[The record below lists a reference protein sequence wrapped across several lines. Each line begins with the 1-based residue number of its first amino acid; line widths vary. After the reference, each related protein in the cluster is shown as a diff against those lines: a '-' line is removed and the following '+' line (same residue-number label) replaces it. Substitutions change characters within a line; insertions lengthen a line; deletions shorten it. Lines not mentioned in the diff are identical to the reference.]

1 MEEFEIQD
9 LLSTPV
15 MSIRDVKC
23 HGHCK
28 HKSAEECSTS
38 LHLVFP
44 YRGLF
49 MRHIGKRELVA
60 EPNQMLFFKPD
71 EPYRVSHPV
80 NGGDACLSVSVSE
93 EIFSELARG
102 AEGVNRSKLQPLG
115 HSRRIDPRA
124 QALLAILRH
133 GFRNQIIDLVEAE
146 TLALTLLRRSLGEST
161 SHRFTARQNLQ
172 KLVDRAKLALSA
184 DPGRNWSLA
193 EIGKEVGVSPVYLT
207 QVFQKVEGIPLYRH
221 LTRTRLARALDLLGE
236 FQDLTQLALEL
247 GFSSHSH
254 FSSAFKKSFGTS
266 PSDFRRSMG
275 STTRKPGANH

>member
-1 MEEFEIQD
+1 MAMEEFEIQD

-28 HKSAEECSTS
+28 QKSAEECSTS

-80 NGGDACLSVSVSE
+80 AGGDACLSVAVSE

-102 AEGVNRSKLQPLG
+102 AEGVNRSKLRPL
-115 HSRRIDPRA
+115 A
-124 QALLAILRH
+124 
-133 GFRNQIIDLVEAE
+133 
-146 TLALTLLRRSLGEST
+146 
-161 SHRFTARQNLQ
+161 TAAASICAPKRCWPFC
-172 KLVDRAKLALSA
+172 AMAS
-184 DPGRNWSLA
+184 
-193 EIGKEVGVSPVYLT
+193 EIK
-207 QVFQKVEGIPLYRH
+207 
-221 LTRTRLARALDLLGE
+221 
-236 FQDLTQLALEL
+236 
-247 GFSSHSH
+247 SSIS
-254 FSSAFKKSFGTS
+254 
-266 PSDFRRSMG
+266 
-275 STTRKPGANH
+275 